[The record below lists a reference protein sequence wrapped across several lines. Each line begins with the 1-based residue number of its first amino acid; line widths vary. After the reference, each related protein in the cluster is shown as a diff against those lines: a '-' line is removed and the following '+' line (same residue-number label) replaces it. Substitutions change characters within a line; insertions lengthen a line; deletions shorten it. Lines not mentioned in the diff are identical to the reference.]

1 MSAARCSQVAGT
13 AAGLSRWRDLLSML
27 VNDTVGSERR
37 FGDVGASLLAV
48 LVASVLL
55 AAVAR
60 RYDVSAPLALVV
72 VGLAASLIPGFT
84 EIELDPELVLYVL
97 LPPLLWSAGLESSSV
112 ALRRNI
118 RPIGLLAVGLPLAT
132 TFAVGYVAYKTVPEL
147 TVAAALT
154 LGAIVAP
161 PDAVSATAVGR
172 RLGLPRRIMTLLGGE
187 SLLNDATALTAYKV
201 ALAASI
207 GTAAT
212 WSSGLATFALA
223 AVGGVVVGVALGAM
237 IAFIRWRLDDPLVES
252 AVGLVAPF
260 IIYLAAE
267 QIHGSGVLAVVV
279 AALILGQKST
289 RASYATRL
297 QDQAVWKAAQLV
309 LESFAFLLIGLQLP
323 KVISELKGITASVIA
338 ISSVSVL
345 ATVIVVR
352 IVWMYVFAYLP
363 RRLSSRLREREQT
376 PTPAQVFVVAWAG
389 MRGVVSLAAA
399 FGVPMTTLSGAPFPG
414 RPHLVFLTFVV
425 VIGTLL
431 LHGLTLPWLIKRLG
445 VQGDEAHTDAV
456 AAAAAQDKA
465 ARAAADRL
473 DELLAE
479 EEVSDVHERAADVLR
494 GWNTRRRNSA
504 WERLGRGAE
513 DIGESP
519 ASAFRRLRL
528 EMLAAERATF
538 IAERD
543 SGHIDDEVLRSL
555 LHGLDL
561 EEATLNRV

>member
-1 MSAARCSQVAGT
+1 
-13 AAGLSRWRDLLSML
+13 
-27 VNDTVGSERR
+27 
-37 FGDVGASLLAV
+37 VGASLLAV
-48 LVASVLL
+48 LVVSVIL

-72 VGLAASLIPGFT
+72 AGLLAGLLPGFKQ
-84 EIELDPELVLYVL
+84 IELNPGLVLYVL
-97 LPPLLWSAGLESSSV
+97 LPPLLWSAGLESSYV

-172 RLGLPRRIMTLLGGE
+172 RLGLPRQVMTLLGGE

-201 ALAASI
+201 SLAAAI

-212 WSSGLATFALA
+212 WGSGLATFGLA
-223 AVGGVVVGVALGAM
+223 AVGGVAVGVALGSV
-237 IAFIRWRLDDPLVES
+237 IAFIRWRLDDPVVES
-252 AVGLVAPF
+252 ALGLVAPF

-267 QIHGSGVLAVVV
+267 EIHGSGVVAVVV

-297 QDQAVWKAAQLV
+297 QDTAVWKALQLI
-309 LESFAFLLIGLQLP
+309 LESFAFLMIGLQLP
-323 KVISELKGITASVIA
+323 MVVGELAGISASVIA
-338 ISSVSVL
+338 ISSLAVL
-345 ATVIVVR
+345 ATVIGVR
-352 IVWMYVFAYLP
+352 LVWVYVFAYLP
-363 RRLSSRLREREQT
+363 RMLFKGIRDREPA

-399 FGVPMTTLSGAPFPG
+399 FGVPLTTMSGAPFPG
-414 RPHLVFLTFVV
+414 RPQLVFLTFVV

-431 LHGLTLPWLIKRLG
+431 LHGLTLPWLIRRLG
-445 VQGDEAHTDAV
+445 VQGDDARTDAI
-456 AAAAAQDKA
+456 ASAAAQDKA
-465 ARAAADRL
+465 ARAAAERL
-473 DELLAE
+473 DEVLAG
-479 EEVSDVHERAADVLR
+479 EEVTDVHERAADVLR

-504 WERLGRGAE
+504 WERLGRDEGE
-513 DIGESP
+513 IGESP

-543 SGHIDDEVLRSL
+543 SGQIDDEVLREVL
-555 LHGLDL
+555 RGLDL
-561 EEATLNRV
+561 EEATLNRG